1 MNDIRELK
9 KIHCEK
15 CNRVTKHSTR
25 KTFENRSFN
34 KEEFF
39 LDSYSMVCSECLKST
54 VFYHHDIIT
63 DEDWKT
69 FSHEKI
75 TNIMKL
81 KICEIESNNFNDLKL
96 DILKVLN
103 YIVHSEIT
111 KFESKLI
118 YILIDIEL
126 TEKKANITQK
136 DFLKFY
142 NERYFDELEH
152 LDRSIKQSQLSR
164 SLKNLEKEGF
174 INIVKLDNNQL
185 ISFNP
190 ASFY

>member
-1 MNDIRELK
+1 MNEIVEFK

-15 CNRVTKHSTR
+15 CERVTHQNTR
-25 KTFENRSFN
+25 KTFENKSFE
-34 KEEFF
+34 KEEYFM
-39 LDSYSMVCSECLKST
+39 DSYSMHCFECDKVT
-54 VFYHHDIIT
+54 VIHHNDIISS
-63 DEDWKT
+63 EDWEA

-75 TNIMKL
+75 TSLMKL
-81 KICEIESNNFNDLKL
+81 KINKIESSNPNDLKL

-111 KFESKLI
+111 KFELKLI
-118 YILIDIEL
+118 YTLIEIEL

-142 NERYFDELEH
+142 NEKHFDELEH

>member
-25 KTFENRSFN
+25 KTFENKLFK
-34 KEEFF
+34 KEEYFI
-39 LDSYSMVCSECLKST
+39 DSYGMVCSECLKST

-63 DEDWKT
+63 DEDWKA

-75 TNIMKL
+75 TSLMKL
-81 KICEIESNNFNDLKL
+81 KINEIESSNPNYFKHDVSL
-96 DILKVLN
+96 ILTIL
-103 YIVHSEIT
+103 VHSEIT
-111 KFESKLI
+111 KFEIKLLNE
-118 YILIDIEL
+118 LINLEII
-126 TEKKANITQK
+126 EKKYNITQK
-136 DFLKFY
+136 EFLKFY
-142 NERYFDELEH
+142 NDKYFDEIEH

-164 SLKNLEKEGF
+164 SLKNMEKEGF

-185 ISFNP
+185 ISMNLTK
-190 ASFY
+190 FY